1 MATLTISP
9 AIIVLGAIA
18 LLSVFVIIYLRFT
31 SEFMNKGRFT
41 KGIAITL
48 ALFVFLSFLQSIIH
62 APKPDKIRIT
72 VFPLIDIAYKQ
83 DTSWLCWAISDQA
96 NSVLTKSFS
105 ADTLVYPIHWLY
117 EAADA
122 DSFSDEKYLLQYA
135 HRIKLD
141 YAAFGSLQSD
151 CDACSLRWAFVDIK
165 RDSVIYR
172 KSEAVAGANKV
183 AVGVRLAADILK
195 YFGKTSPEKPDHSFA
210 SIEVVKF
217 RTKALQA
224 LSNKEYKKAADYAE
238 QAYKADS
245 TDVYTRN
252 ILSRVELHYA
262 LYLDSEGKPSGM
274 YRLIA
279 LKTSEG
285 TILNYDSTNAEAYRI
300 IGKYYI
306 LEKMWGKAEAKLK
319 KALELDPDNP
329 RIYADY
335 SRLHRSRMKSIGFK
349 NEEQLLKY
357 AFSLDPAFENARLQ
371 LADYLYFNK
380 WPSQAEKVIR
390 QLLAIHPTSI
400 EAWLFLGRMAVGEHD
415 IQKVIKTYN
424 KILKIDPR
432 NAEAYYNLGVFY
444 YNSNDIDNAERF
456 FNRAVQVG
464 NSLDAHLYLG
474 HIYESQGLIDK
485 AIEEYRLR
493 IRFKKGFKD
502 PYAEEARERLYI
514 LTHADSVLKTSN
526 AKIK

>member
-1 MATLTISP
+1 
-9 AIIVLGAIA
+9 
-18 LLSVFVIIYLRFT
+18 
-31 SEFMNKGRFT
+31 MNKGRFT
-41 KGIAITL
+41 RAIVIIL
-48 ALFVFLSFLQSIIH
+48 ALFAFLSFLQTIFH
-62 APKPDKIRIT
+62 APKPEKIRIT

-83 DTSWLCWAISDQA
+83 ETSWLCWAISDQA

-105 ADTLVYPIHWLY
+105 GDTLVYPIHWLY
-117 EAADA
+117 EAIDP

-165 RDSVIYR
+165 QDSVIYQ
-172 KSEAVAGANKV
+172 KNMAVAGENKV
-183 AVGVRLAADILK
+183 SSGVRLAADILK
-195 YFGKTSPEKPDHSFA
+195 YFGKTLPENPDHSFTSVEA
-210 SIEVVKF
+210 VKF

-224 LSNKEYKKAADYAE
+224 LSNKEYKKAVDYAE
-238 QAYKADS
+238 QAYKVDS

-252 ILSRVELHYA
+252 LLSRVELNYA

-279 LKTSEG
+279 LRMSEG
-285 TILNYDSTNAEAYRI
+285 TILNYDSTNSEAYRI
-300 IGKYYI
+300 LGKYYI

-357 AFSLDPAFENARLQ
+357 AFHLDPAFEDARLQ
-371 LADYLYFNK
+371 LADYLFFNK
-380 WPSQAEKVIR
+380 WPRQAENVVRK
-390 QLLAIHPTSI
+390 LLVIHPTSI
-400 EAWLFLGRMAVGEHD
+400 EGWLFLGRMAIGEHD
-415 IQKVIKTYN
+415 IQKIIKIYN

-444 YNSNDIDNAERF
+444 YNSNDIDNAENF

-474 HIYESQGLIDK
+474 HIYESQGLLDK

-526 AKIK
+526 AKVK